1 MFDKKRF
8 YFLHINGSNL
18 LPKIEEIRF
27 IAKKSKATVIGISE
41 TKLDGTNFDAEIYIE
56 GYSIIRCDRDRK
68 GGGVAFYIK
77 YDICFSTK
85 HILSKKIKVTFMDLV
100 FPKTKP
106 KSKGIV
112 YRPPKDA
119 IFLQLFAEILN
130 SLNVSENEMF
140 VLGEMNINI
149 LENGINLLEKNV
161 NISKRKIVISS
172 DVKNY
177 VDFCSTLGIE
187 QLRFLQE

>member
-1 MFDKKRF
+1 
-8 YFLHINGSNL
+8 
-18 LPKIEEIRF
+18 
-27 IAKKSKATVIGISE
+27 
-41 TKLDGTNFDAEIYIE
+41 
-56 GYSIIRCDRDRK
+56 
-68 GGGVAFYIK
+68 
-77 YDICFSTK
+77 
-85 HILSKKIKVTFMDLV
+85 MDLL

-130 SLNVSENEMF
+130 SLNVSENEIF